1 MAREARNH
9 VGATTPACGGP
20 HETGAWEEASA
31 SAAGYAAHA
40 RQHARAPGALRR
52 SQRRGLSGCSPGV
65 PSLEAPSRGVLS
77 DPAAASRNGNA
88 VRSLIGTA
96 IGEQRSIF
104 QAVPGQETDPQHS
117 AVRTLASRTTPSVC
131 RRRAIAGNGF
141 QPPVMET
148 LTAISRRLTGV
159 RLPRSSDPSPRSR
172 APSLPSLRKPCTFHS
187 WALRGMPVQV
197 SKPVQAL

>member
-1 MAREARNH
+1 MAREARDH

-31 SAAGYAAHA
+31 SASAHPAHA

-117 AVRTLASRTTPSVC
+117 AVRTLASRTIRLSLQSRRAAGQGSRPLATGMLPRMGLRWASCYSQEKPRVS
-131 RRRAIAGNGF
+131 RRRSHRRRR
-141 QPPVMET
+141 T
-148 LTAISRRLTGV
+148 RWRSRR
-159 RLPRSSDPSPRSR
+159 S
-172 APSLPSLRKPCTFHS
+172 
-187 WALRGMPVQV
+187 
-197 SKPVQAL
+197 